1 MAENCK
7 IVVVGA
13 GILGLTA
20 ALTLQ
25 EHIKQP
31 VLIIASEFPGDESIN
46 YASPW
51 AGAHYRPIPALT
63 AADIRAQKLMT
74 VTNAVLRTQAST
86 HPEAGIRFMEG
97 REYFEDPP
105 GSYVGLQGG
114 YGDTDGFRVLHKSEL
129 PSGVQWGCTYQA
141 WSLNSPVYCAFL
153 MRRFI
158 HRGGKTLRMRL
169 VSLQEV
175 PHIAPKSEVV
185 VNCSGVGF
193 GDPECFPT
201 KGQTCLVKNA
211 CDRTITQ
218 QNKDGSW
225 TFIIPRPLEGGTVIG
240 GTKNPGDWS
249 SGANEDVR
257 RTLLERAAVMY
268 PSIVVDGGFEVIRDI
283 VGRRPTRRGGLRL
296 CTEMMEVKTEE
307 GKGKRTLQLVHA
319 YGAGGSGYEL
329 SWGVAKEVANLVA
342 KGQQSPL
349 KASL

>member
-1 MAENCK
+1 MAENSE

-13 GILGLTA
+13 GVLGLTA

-25 EHIKQP
+25 EHTKQR

-51 AGAHYRPIPALT
+51 AGAHYRPMPALT
-63 AADIRAQKLMT
+63 PADIRAQKLMT
-74 VTNAVLRTQAST
+74 VTNAVLRDQASS
-86 HPEAGIRFMEG
+86 HPEAGIKFMNAY
-97 REYFEDPP
+97 EYLEAPP
-105 GSYVGLQGG
+105 ESYVGLRGG
-114 YGDTDGFRVLHKSEL
+114 YGDIDGFRVLDKSEL
-129 PSGVQWGCTYQA
+129 PSGVQWGSTYRT

-169 VSLQEV
+169 VNLLEV
-175 PHIAPKSEVV
+175 PHVAPRSAVV

-193 GDPECFPT
+193 GDAECFPT

-249 SGANEDVR
+249 LGASEEVR
-257 RTLLERAAVMY
+257 RTLLERAAAMY
-268 PSIVVDGGFEVIRDI
+268 PPITAEGGFEVIRDI

-296 CTEMMEVKTEE
+296 CTEMMEVDPDK
-307 GKGKRTLQLVHA
+307 GKEKRTLQLVHA

-329 SWGVAKEVANLVA
+329 SWGVAREIADLVA
-342 KGQQSPL
+342 KGQRSAL
-349 KASL
+349 KPSL